1 MRAVDLMTP
10 LPKVVLAWDPVDK
23 VAEIMRNYDVG
34 AVPVV
39 TDLSFM
45 RPVGVITDRDIVL
58 RHVAA
63 GHHCEC
69 LAEEVMTPAPLFT
82 AEPDDDVDTL
92 LEIMRTQKV
101 RRVLVVSPSGRL
113 LGIVSQAD
121 LLLHAGPQHVSSIGR
136 TICSISE
143 PIVLQR

>member
-121 LLLHAGPQHVSSIGR
+121 LLLHAGPQHVNSIGR